1 MNGRSDYPKVAR
13 RADLERQAN
22 TRSDYV
28 NSLAEIDAL
37 RAELSALK
45 ARRCDG
51 CAHATQV
58 DIRSGWNPDEYRQC
72 NLQAQSEAPMFSD
85 CSGRTAKWQEII
97 VDVSH
102 SCAAW
107 TPKEPQP

>member
-1 MNGRSDYPKVAR
+1 MSAADDLRAYSDEEPMTAWR
-13 RADLERQAN
+13 RATNDAAADEL
-22 TRSDYV
+22 
-28 NSLAEIDAL
+28 DAL

-51 CAHATQV
+51 CVHASQV
-58 DIRSGWNPDEYRQC
+58 DVNSGWNPDEYRQC
-72 NLQAQSEAPMFSD
+72 NVQAQADAPMFSD
-85 CSGRTAKWQEII
+85 CSGRTAKWQEIV

-107 TPKEPQP
+107 TEKP